1 MTTLGYDAD
10 LGYEPVF
17 QLEDEALKCPYE
29 HFRTARSNCPV
40 SFSGALG
47 FWVVSDHKHV
57 LEVLKDTVTFSTKEM
72 LGPQVAREWQMLIDK
87 AAESPEA
94 KQVIGADYGSSPRKT
109 LLFADPPAHTK
120 HRKLIT
126 TALSPAAIKSWEERI
141 TETAEYYVD
150 TLAGKSAVEFVADFA
165 TPYTMAV
172 IADILGLDRA
182 LVPRLLGW
190 AEGFNSMVGNPNLTE
205 SELNALVNVR
215 LSFDMFFAELITER
229 RANPGADLIS
239 RVVAINDELDEPLTT
254 DELLMVLQLTLV
266 GGSDTSSTALA
277 KMIEYLAAHPA
288 QWEAMR
294 ADPKTIQPFMDE
306 LLRTESPVQGMFRAV
321 TRDVELDGRQM
332 KAGDVVWVSL
342 GSANRD
348 PEVFPNPD
356 DKDVTRK
363 GTAGRFVAFGGGPH
377 VCPGSPLTRMELR
390 IVLEKLTSRFAGV
403 ELDGAAPPSKKS
415 FLFFGPAQ
423 LPVTF
428 HS

>member
-1 MTTLGYDAD
+1 MTTLGPGAD

-17 QLEDEALKCPYE
+17 QLEDEALKCPYD
-29 HFRTARSNCPV
+29 HFREARSACPV
-40 SFSGALG
+40 SFSGKLG
-47 FWVVSDHKHV
+47 FWVISDHKHV

-72 LGPQVAREWQMLIDK
+72 LGPQVAQEWQMLIDK

-94 KQVIGADYGSSPRKT
+94 KALIGPHYGESPRKT
-109 LLFADPPAHTK
+109 LLFADPPAHTL

-126 TALSPAAIKSWEERI
+126 SALSPAAIKSWEARI
-141 TETAEYYVD
+141 SETAEHYVGTVTD
-150 TLAGKSAVEFVADFA
+150 GSPVEFVTAFA

-172 IADILGLDRA
+172 IADILGLNRE
-182 LVPRLLGW
+182 LVPQLLEW

-205 SELNALVNVR
+205 AELNDLVNVR
-215 LSFDMFFAELITER
+215 LSFDMFFAKLLTER
-229 RANPGADLIS
+229 RANPGEDLIS
-239 RVVAINDELDEPLTT
+239 RVVTLNDELDEPLST

-277 KMIEYLAAHPA
+277 KMIEYLTAHPEH
-288 QWEAMR
+288 WDAMR
-294 ADPKTIQPFMDE
+294 RDPAAIQPFMDE

-321 TRDVELDGRQM
+321 TRDVELGGRQM
-332 KAGDVVWVSL
+332 KAGDVVWLSL
-342 GSANRD
+342 GAANRD
-348 PEVFPNPD
+348 PQVFSNPD

-363 GTAGRFVAFGGGPH
+363 GTLGRFVAFGGGPH

-390 IVLEKLTSRFAGV
+390 LVLEKLTSRFTRVDLA
-403 ELDGAAPPSKKS
+403 GAAPASKKS

-428 HS
+428 HG

>member
-1 MTTLGYDAD
+1 MTTLGNEAE

-17 QLEDEALKCPYE
+17 QLEDEALKCPYD
-29 HFRTARSNCPV
+29 HFRAARSECPV
-40 SFSGALG
+40 SFSKKLG
-47 FWVVSDHKHV
+47 FWVVSDHENV

-72 LGPQVAREWQMLIDK
+72 LGPQVAQEWQMLIDK
-87 AAESPEA
+87 AAEYPEA
-94 KQVIGADYGSSPRKT
+94 KAVIGPRYGESPRKT
-109 LLFADPPAHTK
+109 LLFADPPAHTL

-126 TALSPAAIKSWEERI
+126 SALSPAAIKSWERRI
-141 TETAEYYVD
+141 TETAEHYVD
-150 TLAGKSAVEFVADFA
+150 TLADGSPVEFVTHFA

-172 IADILGLDRA
+172 IADILGLDRE
-182 LVPRLLGW
+182 LVPQLLGW

-205 SELNALVNVR
+205 DELNALVNVR
-215 LSFDMFFAELITER
+215 LSFDLFFAKLITER
-229 RANPGADLIS
+229 RANPGEDLVS
-239 RVVAINDELDEPLTT
+239 RVVALNDELEEPLST

-277 KMIEYLAAHPA
+277 KMIEYLTSHPD
-288 QWEAMR
+288 QWDAMR
-294 ADPKTIQPFMDE
+294 SDPKAIQPFMDE

-332 KAGDVVWVSL
+332 KAGDVVWLSL
-342 GSANRD
+342 GAANRD
-348 PEVFPNPD
+348 PKVFPNPD
-356 DKDVTRK
+356 DKDISRK

-390 IVLEKLTSRFAGV
+390 IVLEKLTGRFSQV
-403 ELDGAAPPSKKS
+403 ELDGTAPASKKS